1 MAGLYRDERLP
12 NIRCQIDK
20 KALPMSAPVSPPS
33 GTDKNNENKSG
44 LRFGPLRFTPG
55 VSGKHLA
62 TLFFASFFGIA
73 SMSFINFSQPYVFT
87 ELMGIP
93 LEQQGTVAGRL
104 TFLQEI
110 VLLVLLAPIGALSD
124 KFGRKPLYVSAFV
137 LLALAYFVY
146 PLAGSLFM
154 LFMFRMIFAAGAA
167 GNIVMLPSVANDYSQ
182 EQCRAKMI
190 AACFIF
196 NGLGLVLILAV
207 LRNVPAR
214 LQEAG
219 IDAAQAG
226 QYWLWMMSGICL
238 VVAAVIAIGLKPGAP
253 QQLGKREPLLATFK
267 IGLKAA
273 RNPRIALAYAAAG
286 VSRGDLS
293 VMSSFFSLWLFQVGM
308 DQGLSS
314 AEAQAKAGAFYII
327 VQAFALPG
335 APLAGFILDRIDRVK
350 GLTVAMGI
358 AAIGYFSLWVVD
370 DPIGPEMY
378 VAAGLV
384 GLGEIF
390 ANLSATSLIGKE
402 APERGRGAVLG
413 MWSWCG
419 ALGIIVV
426 ALVGGYLFDNVSQV
440 GPFLFVGAANLALLV
455 WAAIIIAR
463 ARSANAAEPA
473 D

>member
-1 MAGLYRDERLP
+1 MNE
-12 NIRCQIDK
+12 
-20 KALPMSAPVSPPS
+20 SATPPQAS
-33 GTDKNNENKSG
+33 DSG
-44 LRFGPLRFTPG
+44 LRLGPLRVAPG
-55 VSGKHLA
+55 ISGKNLA

-87 ELMGIP
+87 ELMDIP
-93 LEQQGTVAGRL
+93 FEEQGTLAGNL
-104 TFLQEI
+104 TFVQEI

-124 KFGRKPLYVSAFV
+124 KFGRKPLYVGAFV

-146 PLAGSLFM
+146 PLAGTLFM

-167 GNIVMLPSVANDYSQ
+167 GNIVMLPSVANDYAQ
-182 EQCRAKMI
+182 EQSRAKMI
-190 AACFIF
+190 AACFIC

-207 LRNVPAR
+207 LRNVPTR

-238 VVAAVIAIGLKPGAP
+238 LVAVVIAIGLKPGAP
-253 QQLGKREPLLATFK
+253 HQLGEREPILATFK
-267 IGLKAA
+267 VGLKAA
-273 RNPRIALAYAAAG
+273 KNPRIALAYAAAG

-314 AEAQAKAGAFYII
+314 AEAQAKAGTFYII

-335 APLAGFILDRIDRVK
+335 APLAGYLLDRIDRVK
-350 GLTVAMGI
+350 GLMVAMAI
-358 AAIGYFSLWVVD
+358 AAVGYFSLWVVN
-370 DPIGPEMY
+370 DPIGNQMY

-402 APERGRGAVLG
+402 APPRGRGAVLG

-419 ALGIIVV
+419 ALGILTV

-440 GPFLFVGAANLALLV
+440 GPFLFVGATNVALFIWAALLL
-455 WAAIIIAR
+455 R
-463 ARSANAAEPA
+463 RTRSGQDGAPVG
-473 D
+473 

>member
-1 MAGLYRDERLP
+1 MSTPAPPPQGTDSATNSEAGLKL
-12 NIRCQIDK
+12 
-20 KALPMSAPVSPPS
+20 
-33 GTDKNNENKSG
+33 
-44 LRFGPLRFTPG
+44 GPLRITPG
-55 VSGKHLA
+55 VSGKNLA

-87 ELMGIP
+87 ELLHVP
-93 LEQQGTVAGRL
+93 LEEQGTLAGRL

-124 KFGRKPLYVSAFV
+124 KFGRKPLYVAAFV

-146 PLAGSLFM
+146 PLAGTLFM

-167 GNIVMLPSVANDYSQ
+167 GNIVMLPSVANDYAQ
-182 EQCRAKMI
+182 ENCRAKMI

-226 QYWLWMMSGICL
+226 QYWLWMMTAICL
-238 VVAAVIAIGLKPGAP
+238 FVAIGIAIGLKPGAP
-253 QQLGKREPLLATFK
+253 QQLGKRDPILATFK
-267 IGLKAA
+267 IGLNAA

-335 APLAGFILDRIDRVK
+335 APLAGYVLDRIDRVK
-350 GLTVAMGI
+350 GLAVAMLI

-370 DPIGPEMY
+370 DPIGNQMY
-378 VAAGLV
+378 IAAALV

-419 ALGIIVV
+419 ALGILTV
-426 ALVGGYLFDNVSQV
+426 AIVGGYLFDNVSRV
-440 GPFLFVGAANLALLV
+440 GPFLFVGSANVALLI
-455 WAAIIIAR
+455 WALVLITRGSGPQAV
-463 ARSANAAEPA
+463 AAAGSE
-473 D
+473 

>member
-1 MAGLYRDERLP
+1 MSEPANPQADQDKSNGDPAG
-12 NIRCQIDK
+12 I
-20 KALPMSAPVSPPS
+20 
-33 GTDKNNENKSG
+33 
-44 LRFGPLRFTPG
+44 RFGPLRLVPG
-55 VSGKHLA
+55 VTGKNLA

-87 ELMGIP
+87 ELLNVP
-93 LEQQGTVAGRL
+93 LEEQGTLAGNL

-124 KFGRKPLYVSAFV
+124 KFGRKPLYVAAF
-137 LLALAYFVY
+137 LILGLAYFVY
-146 PLAGSLFM
+146 PLAGTLFM

-167 GNIVMLPSVANDYSQ
+167 GNIVMLPSVANDYAQ

-190 AACFIF
+190 AGCFIF
-196 NGLGLVLILAV
+196 NGLGLVLILAL
-207 LRNVPAR
+207 LRNVPVQ

-219 IDAAQAG
+219 IDPAQAG
-226 QYWLWMMSGICL
+226 QYWLWMMTGICL
-238 VVAAVIAIGLKPGAP
+238 VVATVIAIGLKPGAP
-253 QQLGKREPLLATFK
+253 QQLGKREPVLATFK
-267 IGLKAA
+267 IGLNAA

-293 VMSSFFSLWLFQVGM
+293 VMSSFFSLWLFQVGVE
-308 DQGLSS
+308 QGLSS
-314 AEAQAKAGAFYII
+314 ADAQATAGTFYII

-350 GLTVAMGI
+350 GLAVAMTI

-370 DPIGPEMY
+370 NPIGPQMY
-378 VAAGLV
+378 VAAALV

-419 ALGIIVV
+419 ALGILTV

-440 GPFLFVGAANLALLV
+440 GPFLFVGSANVALLV
-455 WAAIIIAR
+455 WAVTIIAR
-463 ARSANAAEPA
+463 ARSASAGAGA
-473 D
+473 G